1 MTERAKRR
9 LYALIAIAI
18 AGGALTFIAA
28 GNLGENLV
36 YYWTPTEL
44 VAKGEAAKGATVRLG
59 GLVSPGSVSW
69 DPAAQFLTFQITD
82 GDTTVRVESQGG
94 RPQMFREGIGV
105 VIEGHLGANGVFLCE
120 SIFVKHSNEY
130 RAPEDGERPED
141 IYRTLVVEDS

>member
-1 MTERAKRR
+1 MTEHAKRR
-9 LYALIAIAI
+9 MYALLAIAI
-18 AGGALTFIAA
+18 AGAAIAFVAA

-44 VAKGEAAKGATVRLG
+44 VAKGEAAQGTTVRLG
-59 GLVSPGSVSW
+59 GLVSPGSVDW
-69 DPAAQFLTFQITD
+69 DPQAQFLTFQITD
-82 GDTTVRVESQGG
+82 GETTVPVESQGG

-105 VIEGHLGANGVFLCE
+105 VIEGRIGGDGVFQCE

-141 IYRTLVVEDS
+141 IYRTLVVEDA